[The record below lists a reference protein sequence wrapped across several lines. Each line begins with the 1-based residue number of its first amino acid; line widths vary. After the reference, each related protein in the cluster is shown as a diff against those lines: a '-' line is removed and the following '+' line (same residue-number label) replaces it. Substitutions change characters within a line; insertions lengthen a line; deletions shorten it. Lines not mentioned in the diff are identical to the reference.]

1 VASVAAVRL
10 PPVARPAPGP
20 VRVMRRKPWGGDADV
35 WWLLLS
41 AIGIVLIVR
50 ACT

>member
-1 VASVAAVRL
+1 
-10 PPVARPAPGP
+10 
-20 VRVMRRKPWGGDADV
+20 MRRKPWGGDADV
-35 WWLLLS
+35 WLLLLS